1 MFAGLESIREN
12 PARRWTAMLS
22 FTVQAVIA
30 AVALVIPL
38 VRPQG
43 LPEAFVRRPI
53 FVPVSS
59 GYAPAQPAHA
69 AGPSSG
75 AVHLTPLIVSTNRTF
90 SFHPAQ
96 NQNIGTEVPQAPNLS
111 FGTPGVADGV
121 PNSIST
127 ILARPV
133 PRPLTVVRAPRMS
146 VMMQGN
152 LVRRIEPVYPAIAKL
167 AGVQGTVVIKA
178 VISRT
183 GLIEQEQVISGPALL
198 AQAAL
203 DAVRQWKYRPYYL
216 NSEAIEVETQITVN
230 FVLNR

>member
-1 MFAGLESIREN
+1 M
-12 PARRWTAMLS
+12 
-22 FTVQAVIA
+22 
-30 AVALVIPL
+30 
-38 VRPQG
+38 
-43 LPEAFVRRPI
+43 
-53 FVPVSS
+53 
-59 GYAPAQPAHA
+59 
-69 AGPSSG
+69 
-75 AVHLTPLIVSTNRTF
+75 
-90 SFHPAQ
+90 
-96 NQNIGTEVPQAPNLS
+96 GTEEPQAPSLS

-127 ILARPV
+127 MLARPV
-133 PRPLTVVRAPRMS
+133 AHPMPAARPPRMS

-152 LVRRIEPVYPAIAKL
+152 LVRRVEPQYPAIAKL

-183 GLIEQEQVISGPALL
+183 GVIEQEQIISGPALL

-203 DAVRQWKYRPYYL
+203 DAVREWKYRPYFL

>member
-1 MFAGLESIREN
+1 MFAGLEPIREN

-22 FTVQAVIA
+22 FTLQAAIVTI
-30 AVALVIPL
+30 ALVIPL
-38 VRPQG
+38 LRPEG

-59 GYAPAQPAHA
+59 GFAHAQPGHS
-69 AGPSSG
+69 AGQSSG
-75 AVHLTPLIVSTNRTF
+75 SVHLTPLIVSTNRTF
-90 SFHPAQ
+90 SFQTVH
-96 NQNIGTEVPQAPNLS
+96 NQNIGTEVPQAPNLP

-133 PRPLTVVRAPRMS
+133 PRPLPVARPPRMS

-183 GLIEQEQVISGPALL
+183 GVIEQEQVISGPALL

-216 NSEAIEVETQITVN
+216 NSQAIEVETQITVN